1 MTLGCFATEVGG
13 QFRNPAESIFLLLIV
28 KASSSGSP
36 ESHYEIPLVP
46 CQALHW
52 TPTHP
57 LSPWPEV
64 LFQLKPGLLVSL
76 CLPVSS
82 PAHIIPELL
91 IRFPG
96 LIPDW
101 VITSSLS
108 GWWVEPS
115 VVGIPAVLPLL
126 RYCGSGI
133 CWWGCSDACA
143 GRSLS
148 WGLPSLWNSL
158 TCCSAIALSRDGAWP
173 WGPLSI
179 QWLFQFC

>member
-64 LFQLKPGLLVSL
+64 VFQLKPGLLVSL
-76 CLPVSS
+76 YLPVSS

-96 LIPDW
+96 LILE
-101 VITSSLS
+101 SLPHLCLDG
-108 GWWVEPS
+108 GWN
-115 VVGIPAVLPLL
+115 PL
-126 RYCGSGI
+126 
-133 CWWGCSDACA
+133 WWASLLCSPCSDTVGLGSA
-143 GRSLS
+143 GGDAVMPVL
-148 WGLPSLWNSL
+148 GIA
-158 TCCSAIALSRDGAWP
+158 SAEVCPPCGRA
-173 WGPLSI
+173 
-179 QWLFQFC
+179 

>member
-28 KASSSGSP
+28 KASFSGSP

-76 CLPVSS
+76 YLPVSS

-96 LIPDW
+96 MILDW

-115 VVGIPAVLPLL
+115 VLCSPWSDIVGLGSAGGDAVMPVLGVASAEVCPP
-126 RYCGSGI
+126 CG
-133 CWWGCSDACA
+133 
-143 GRSLS
+143 
-148 WGLPSLWNSL
+148 
-158 TCCSAIALSRDGAWP
+158 TAW
-173 WGPLSI
+173 LAA
-179 QWLFQFC
+179 QQ